1 MPYSDDLIK
10 NSHDTRED
18 EDDEDDNDRLDV
30 VGLDESLEV
39 HSITVVAETHGG
51 NIFVKK

>member
-30 VGLDESLEV
+30 VGLDENPPSPSPGML
-39 HSITVVAETHGG
+39 T
-51 NIFVKK
+51 